1 MRCPHHVCFSPDCDP
16 KDIGVDQLYRAGS
29 RRSVGVHFQ
38 PSNGLV
44 CQRSFY
50 LTQPVNFG
58 HAFKRRRL
66 GIPGDGNVAEIYPL
80 VTVLLIAA
88 AMALVRMI
96 V

>member
-1 MRCPHHVCFSPDCDP
+1 M
-16 KDIGVDQLYRAGS
+16 GVY
-29 RRSVGVHFQ
+29 VQ

-44 CQRSFY
+44 SVILFDY

-58 HAFKRRRL
+58 HTSQDGL
-66 GIPGDGNVAEIYPL
+66 VSPGDGNLAEIYPL

-88 AMALVRMI
+88 AMVVVRMI